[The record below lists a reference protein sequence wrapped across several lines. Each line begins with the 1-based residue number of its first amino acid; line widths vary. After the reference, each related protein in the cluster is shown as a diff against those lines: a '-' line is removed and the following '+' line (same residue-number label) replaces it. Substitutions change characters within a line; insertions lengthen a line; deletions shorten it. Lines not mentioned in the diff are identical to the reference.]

1 MAANET
7 ANAIQRTIDARY
19 KDFADALQKSITVFG
34 IGGDQGQRK
43 KEFLQLATATD
54 NLHEILADV
63 DRPLW
68 LREMMGATTNFR
80 HNPDGA
86 GGQQLLKVLL
96 QVNGTIAPIKLLP
109 GDHVDL
115 DFDAIFDQLKRRHGL
130 ADLFDRLAQAL
141 TDIINS
147 GEVEST
153 TALAALQKMVAAL
166 RANRDGS
173 QSSMESSF
181 NYARFG
187 WGLAIEY
194 LKKVPGI
201 EPAINAAEKEFAK
214 GQEEIEAV
222 KQEMRDAAME
232 RLVAAL
238 PNLEKLAAFAAQLP
252 ALPPPKPSEFIEGEY
267 EVRRE
272 PPSLPPAA

>member
-19 KDFADALQKSITVFG
+19 NDFAEALQKSITVFG
-34 IGGDQGQRK
+34 VGGDQGQRK
-43 KEFLQLATATD
+43 QEFFRLAAATE
-54 NLHEILADV
+54 NLHEILADM

-68 LREMMGATTNFR
+68 LREILKATTHFR
-80 HNPDGA
+80 GNPDGS
-86 GGQQLLKVLL
+86 GGAKLLKILL
-96 QVNGTIAPIKLLP
+96 QVNGAIEPIILLP

-115 DFDAIFDQLKRRHGL
+115 DFDAIFDQLKRQHGL
-130 ADLFDRLAQAL
+130 AELFDRLAQAL
-141 TDIINS
+141 TDIIDS
-147 GEVEST
+147 GQVESN
-153 TALAALQKMVAAL
+153 TALAALQKMIAAL
-166 RANRDGS
+166 RANRNGS

-214 GQEEIEAV
+214 GREEIEAV

-252 ALPPPKPSEFIEGEY
+252 ALPPSKPNEFIEGEY
-267 EVRRE
+267 EVRKE